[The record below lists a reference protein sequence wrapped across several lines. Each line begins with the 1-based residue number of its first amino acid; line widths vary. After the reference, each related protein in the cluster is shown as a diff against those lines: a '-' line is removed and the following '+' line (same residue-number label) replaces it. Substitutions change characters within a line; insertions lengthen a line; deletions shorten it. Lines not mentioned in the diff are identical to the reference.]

1 MGIFKLLDLAM
12 LCKTSRKAICFGVG
26 EMNLKHNSTLLLSVI
41 LLVFSCFCLAPS
53 AQSAIISSTIPF
65 QSGERFINV
74 PLGSGVGAKV
84 GTFSYSHGFH
94 DYQSFRFR
102 GWVDLAG
109 GVVSS
114 SSPRLLIA
122 PHGTSVLDISIGNP
136 TVVTTSLAIH
146 NIPVGGSNSVDER
159 QSLWVPFAANDGARV
174 EGFINNDPLGR
185 IDVWFFSD
193 TETDLWF
200 PRSTVT
206 NTGVDANF
214 NPILVEVPYSAT
226 FELITVPEPSAIV
239 GFALLFLSLIF
250 LRRFCKSQRSCAL

>member
-1 MGIFKLLDLAM
+1 MKL
-12 LCKTSRKAICFGVG
+12 KQ
-26 EMNLKHNSTLLLSVI
+26 NSTIVLSV
-41 LLVFSCFCLAPS
+41 LFSIFSLFYTAPS
-53 AQSAIISSTIPF
+53 ANAAVISSTIPF
-65 QSGERFINV
+65 QSGDRFINV

-84 GTFSYSHGFH
+84 GTFSYSHGFY

-102 GWVDLAG
+102 GWVDLSG
-109 GVVSS
+109 GMISA

-136 TVVTTSLAIH
+136 KVVTTSLSIH

-159 QSLWVPFAANDGARV
+159 QSQWVPFSGIDGARV
-174 EGFINNDPLGR
+174 ESFINNDALGR

-206 NTGVDANF
+206 NTGVDTNF

-226 FELITVPEPSAIV
+226 FELITVPEPSAIIS
-239 GFALLFLSLIF
+239 FALLFLLLIIF
-250 LRRFCKSQRSCAL
+250 RRFCKSRRSCAL